1 MPIVSNSL
9 FSVAG
14 FISMPKIQSQIN
26 PNDPG
31 YQDNRAAMLSLISGL
46 RELEGMIRARSENS
60 RARFEGRGQLLPR
73 DRLNLL
79 LDRGAPWLELS
90 TTAGYKTYDDDG
102 GDNISGARL
111 ITGIGMVSGV
121 RCMVIV
127 DDSGIL
133 AGALHTHGVDKMNRA
148 FDLALENKL
157 PVIHLVQSAGA
168 DLLDYVPATW
178 VRAGGMFYKQAQ
190 LSAAGCPVISVVH
203 GSSTAGGAYMP
214 GMSDY
219 VVMVRNQAMAFL
231 AGPPLVKAATGEVA
245 EAEDLGGTN
254 MHASISGLT
263 EYVAENDPE
272 ALSICRDIV
281 SRLNWAKRLAPAPR
295 RDWQEPAHDIDELC
309 GIVPVEYQK
318 PYDIREV
325 IARLVDGSDFLEFKA
340 EYDTQTICGQAD
352 IMGLPCGL
360 IGNNGPITPNGAT
373 KATQFMQLCDQSDTP
388 LIYLMNTTGFIVG
401 REAEEAGMIKHGA
414 KMIQAVSNV
423 SVPRLTLMIGA
434 SFGAGAY
441 AMSGW
446 SYEPRFLLGW
456 PNICA
461 GVMGAKQAA
470 LVMRI
475 VHETKLK
482 RQGKEPDP
490 SELDALE
497 AKVVDLYTASESGYY
512 YTARMW
518 TDGLI
523 DPRDSRQALGLLL
536 SICDEEARRS
546 LNPNS
551 FGVARL

>member
-1 MPIVSNSL
+1 
-9 FSVAG
+9 
-14 FISMPKIQSQIN
+14 MPKFASTID
-26 PNDPG
+26 PNDPAF
-31 YQDNRAAMLSLISGL
+31 QENRADLLAQINLLRGL
-46 RELEGMIRARSENS
+46 EDKIRARSEKS
-60 RARFEGRGQLLPR
+60 RARFESRGQLLPR
-73 DRLNLL
+73 DRLDLL

-90 TTAGYKTYDDDG
+90 TLAGFETYDDDG
-102 GDNISGARL
+102 DTTISGARL
-111 ITGIGMVSGV
+111 ITGIGVVSGV
-121 RCMVIV
+121 RCVVIV

-133 AGALHTHGVDKMNRA
+133 AGALHTHGVDKMIRA
-148 FDLALENKL
+148 FDIAIENRM

-178 VRAGGMFYKQAQ
+178 VRAGGMFHRQAK

-231 AGPPLVKAATGEVA
+231 AGPPLVRAATGEVA
-245 EAEDLGGTN
+245 EAEDLGGTD

-263 EYVAENDPE
+263 EYVAENDPQ

-281 SRLNWAKRLAPAPR
+281 SRLNWPARLAPARP
-295 RDWQEPAHDIDELC
+295 RDWQEPAYDIDELC

-318 PYDIREV
+318 PYDVREV

-340 EYDTQTICGQAD
+340 AYDNQTICGQAA

-373 KATQFMQLCDQSDTP
+373 KASQFMQLCDQSNTP

-401 REAEEAGMIKHGA
+401 REAEAAGMIKHGA

-423 SVPRLTLMIGA
+423 SVPRITLMIGA

-446 SYEPRFLLGW
+446 SYGPRFLFAW
-456 PNICA
+456 PNIQA

-475 VHETKLK
+475 VHEAKAK
-482 RQGKEPDP
+482 RQGAPLDQA
-490 SELDALE
+490 ELDELE
-497 AKVVDLYTASESGYY
+497 AKVIDLYNASASAYY

-518 TDGLI
+518 TDGMI
-523 DPRDSRQALGLLL
+523 DPRDSRKILGLTLA
-536 SICDEEARRS
+536 ICDEAGRRS

-551 FGVARL
+551 FGVARF

>member
-1 MPIVSNSL
+1 
-9 FSVAG
+9 
-14 FISMPKIQSQIN
+14 
-26 PNDPG
+26 D
-31 YQDNRAAMLSLISGL
+31 
-46 RELEGMIRARSENS
+46 
-60 RARFEGRGQLLPR
+60 
-73 DRLNLL
+73 
-79 LDRGAPWLELS
+79 
-90 TTAGYKTYDDDG
+90 
-102 GDNISGARL
+102 
-111 ITGIGMVSGV
+111 
-121 RCMVIV
+121 
-127 DDSGIL
+127 
-133 AGALHTHGVDKMNRA
+133 
-148 FDLALENKL
+148 
-157 PVIHLVQSAGA
+157 
-168 DLLDYVPATW
+168 
-178 VRAGGMFYKQAQ
+178 
-190 LSAAGCPVISVVH
+190 ISVVH

-231 AGPPLVKAATGEVA
+231 AGPPLVRAATGEVA

-263 EYVAENDPE
+263 EYVAEDDPE
-272 ALSICRDIV
+272 ALNICRDIV
-281 SRLNWAKRLAPAPR
+281 SRLNWAARLTPGLAR
-295 RDWQEPAHDIDELC
+295 SWDEPAYDIDELA

-340 EYDTQTICGQAD
+340 EYDTQTICGQAS
-352 IMGLPCGL
+352 IMGFPCGL

-373 KATQFMQLCDQSDTP
+373 KATQFMQLCDQSNTP

-456 PNICA
+456 PNISA

-475 VHETKLK
+475 VHETKAK
-482 RQGKEPDP
+482 RQGTPLDQA
-490 SELDALE
+490 ELDELE
-497 AKVVDLYTASESGYY
+497 AKVVELYTASESGYY

-518 TDGLI
+518 SDGLI

-536 SICDEEARRS
+536 SVCDEEARRS